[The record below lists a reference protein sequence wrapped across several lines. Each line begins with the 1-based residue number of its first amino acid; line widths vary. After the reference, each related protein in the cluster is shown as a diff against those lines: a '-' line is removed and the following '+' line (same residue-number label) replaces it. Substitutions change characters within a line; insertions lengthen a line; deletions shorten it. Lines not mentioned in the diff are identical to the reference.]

1 MSAKR
6 WNLVIDVPLCENCN
20 NCVLASKD
28 ELVGNTFP
36 GYTAPHAPHGPG
48 VVRIRRKVRGQAPM
62 VDAAYMPV
70 LCNHC
75 DDAPCIRAAG
85 SDVIRKRED
94 GIVVI
99 NPVRAKGRSDLVDAC
114 PYGAIVWNE
123 AEQLPQNWF
132 FDAHLLDSGWP
143 EPRIAGVCPTRAIEA
158 VKVSDEDMAER
169 VARDGLRTL
178 NPEWNTQPRVHYR
191 HLERFDRCFI
201 GGSASAVIDGKI
213 ECISGARA
221 ELRSTDGSAISVV
234 SDAFGDFR
242 FDGLAPDSGAYELV
256 VLHELHGRAG
266 RTVSL
271 AAESIYLGELRLEPG

>member
-1 MSAKR
+1 
-6 WNLVIDVPLCENCN
+6 
-20 NCVLASKD
+20 
-28 ELVGNTFP
+28 
-36 GYTAPHAPHGPG
+36 
-48 VVRIRRKVRGQAPM
+48 
-62 VDAAYMPV
+62 
-70 LCNHC
+70 
-75 DDAPCIRAAG
+75 
-85 SDVIRKRED
+85 
-94 GIVVI
+94 
-99 NPVRAKGRSDLVDAC
+99 
-114 PYGAIVWNE
+114 
-123 AEQLPQNWF
+123 LPQNWF

>member
-1 MSAKR
+1 MSAKC

-36 GYTAPHAPHGPG
+36 GYTAPHSPHGPG

-62 VDAAYMPV
+62 VDAAYIPV

-85 SDVIRKRED
+85 SDVIHKRDD
-94 GIVVI
+94 GIVI
-99 NPVRAKGRSDLVDAC
+99 IDPIHAKGRRDLVDAC

-143 EPRIAGVCPTRAIEA
+143 EPRIASVCPTRAIEA
-158 VKVSDEDMAER
+158 VKVSDNEMADR
-169 VARDGLRTL
+169 VTREGLRTL
-178 NPEWNTQPRVHYR
+178 NPEWNTRARVYYR
-191 HLERFDRCFI
+191 HLERFDSCFI
-201 GGSASAVIDGKI
+201 GGGVSTAIDGKI
-213 ECISGARA
+213 EC
-221 ELRSTDGSAISVV
+221 V
-234 SDAFGDFR
+234 SE
-242 FDGLAPDSGAYELV
+242 APNCAAPM
-256 VLHELHGRAG
+256 ELHFQ
-266 RTVSL
+266 L
-271 AAESIYLGELRLEPG
+271 